1 MKMIDCV
8 GMMKSVIRG
17 VAADLV
23 VMIRNQ
29 QQDIV
34 TIINFFLRVTLMRI
48 VEVISVDHV
57 KMVDAIITIIK
68 NVPVTMIVMD
78 VV

>member
-23 VMIRNQ
+23 VMIRDQ
-29 QQDIV
+29 QKDIV
-34 TIINFFLRVTLMRI
+34 TIINFSLGVPLMRI
-48 VEVISVDHV
+48 VEVILVDHV
-57 KMVDAIITIIK
+57 
-68 NVPVTMIVMD
+68 
-78 VV
+78 